1 MPSYQPWKQS
11 RPEWKGC
18 TAEQWAASRCKT
30 DDYIAPTMPKG
41 SAPGK
46 MWSFGVCQKGAV
58 VRSSGAAFARRL
70 DHAERHFR
78 NKHPKE
84 FDDANNAAEAVPAAA
99 CNLASFGFTIS
110 LGLAMLCV
118 PLVISTCVWTVWTL
132 AAVGPARKTLST
144 ILMCG
149 LGPLVLPLLSSIVLG
164 IAWVAFSVLAAAAAT
179 LLPCVVLLSALYWGL
194 VSAAEFRT
202 RERRKPQDGAQDITF
217 TEMLLAIFAAATS
230 LAVTGPVV
238 LLLTLIKSPLV
249 LLGATVSAS
258 SQALGAIWKSRA
270 GPFGSLLLLVLFA
283 LGFSVGVP
291 CLAIAIALSALVKL
305 VGCALWPGY
314 VACGWL
320 RTVGAKRRAVHE
332 FGDLARGARR
342 ELSPEVRCVS
352 WFPPAVIGV
361 FGGRVG
367 GGGGEWRV
375 EVGRLA
381 AKAGVESGAFERMW
395 GAFFAAVE
403 ASGRRCLAE
412 GLLTEDAIL
421 EAQPS
426 LIVGLPSLVL
436 FEAVVRS
443 PPNDDALT
451 LRDGTELTNSSRPR
465 GAWADARWAEL
476 MRAKHKWQQHEA
488 RILSGLGSDA
498 LQRSRRALEAVLLA
512 GGEDPTELSEKLA
525 ALVGPGEEEL
535 SGPERD
541 VRQALYVAALACAG
555 HAIFKR
561 HCNDALQAVLSVD

>member
-1 MPSYQPWKQS
+1 MLL
-11 RPEWKGC
+11 
-18 TAEQWAASRCKT
+18 TIAAELLPYS
-30 DDYIAPTMPKG
+30 
-41 SAPGK
+41 
-46 MWSFGVCQKGAV
+46 SFLST
-58 VRSSGAAFARRL
+58 SSFLLNAAFRPAPL
-70 DHAERHFR
+70 STIISTVVE
-78 NKHPKE
+78 
-84 FDDANNAAEAVPAAA
+84 AAKAVPAAA

-149 LGPLVLPLLSSIVLG
+149 LGPIVLPLLSSIVLG

-238 LLLTLIKSPLV
+238 LLLTLVKSPLV

-320 RTVGAKRRAVHE
+320 RTVGAKRRVAHRRLTVRAVRARLSDASKAAYQVVWLSDIVTNASILLRPDLAAQAVHE

-541 VRQALYVAALACAG
+541 VRQALYAAALACAG